1 MHSCLRAVNN
11 INFREV
17 FVMSKKLDRGAG
29 ILLPVSSLPSP
40 YGIGTLGA
48 KAYEFV
54 DMLKSS
60 GQMYW
65 QVLPVGPT
73 SFGDSPY
80 QSFSAFAGNP
90 YFIDLDILIEEGL
103 LKPEDVNSVFWGSD
117 PEYVEYDVIYN
128 ARFKILRKAYEASDH
143 KNSQSYGKFLKENEE
158 WLHDYAVFMAI
169 KGAHDNREW
178 LSWEED
184 IRFRKP
190 DALAGYERELADE
203 IEFHKFMQF
212 KFYEQWSALKTYA
225 NAKGIRI
232 IGDIP
237 IYVALDSADVWTN
250 HTLFQLNEDRKPVNV
265 AGCPPDA
272 FSDWGQKW
280 GNPLY
285 DWDEMERRDFEWWK
299 KRMASSAKLYDVTRI
314 DHFIGIVRYYNI
326 PADGVPKE
334 GFYAKGPGMKLIKAI
349 DSVMGDAGVIAEDLG
364 VVVPEVTKLIK
375 ETGYPGMKVFQFAF
389 DGNTLNEHALH
400 NHEKNYVVYI
410 GTHDN
415 ETIRGYIENATEQNI
430 EYMMKYLGVDHK
442 KQIADTLIRFAYMS
456 VADTVIIQM
465 QDLLG
470 KDNSARMNLPS
481 TIGTNWKWRL
491 KDGEFTKEIRNRLRE
506 LTKVYGRDK
515 YKWYFCK
522 EDYMLSDICEKN
534 YGKSIKDCTNEE
546 LYFALLTMG
555 KELAKDKERN
565 DGKKKVYYISAEFL
579 IGKLLSNNLI
589 NLGVFESVKKEL
601 EENGKSIYEI
611 EEIEPEPSLGNGGL
625 GRLAA
630 CFLDSIATLGLNGDG
645 IGLNY
650 HMGLFKQVFENNFQK
665 ETANP
670 WIEKTSWLTKTD
682 VTYDIQ
688 FGNMTVKS
696 RLYDIDVTGY
706 NNRTNKLHLFDIE
719 SVDESIIQGDS
730 INFDK
735 TDIAKNLTLFLYPD
749 DSDEA
754 GNLLRIYQQYFM
766 VSNGAKLIIDEC
778 KAKGS
783 NLHDLADYAAIQIN
797 DTHPSMVI
805 PELIRLLDKEGIGF
819 DEAVEIVTNTCA
831 YTNHTILAEALEK
844 WPVSYLE
851 KVVPQLVPIIRKLDE
866 RVRAKYQD
874 KSVYI
879 IDDSNRV
886 HMAHMDIHYGHSVN
900 GVAYLHTEILKNSE
914 LNNFYKIY
922 PEKFNNKTNGITF
935 RRWLLHCNEELAAYI
950 EELIGPD
957 FKKDAGKLEDL
968 SKYLNDDAAL
978 SRLLSIKKSKKVTLK
993 NYLKA
998 TQNLDID
1005 ENSIYDIQV
1014 KRLHEYKRQQMN
1026 VLWVIYKYY
1035 EIKAGRLPKT
1045 PITVIFGA
1053 KAAPAYVIAKDIIHL
1068 ILCLQQVINND
1079 PEVSPY
1085 LKVVMVEN
1093 YNVSKAAKIIPAC
1106 DISEQISLASKEA
1119 SGTGNM
1125 KFMLNGAVTLG
1136 TKDGANVEI
1145 GELVGEDNIYFFGES
1160 SEQVISHYAK
1170 GDYSAKSYYVNDAEI
1185 KKLVDFIISAP
1196 VMKAGDAETLLRLHA
1211 ELIKKDWFMTLLDI
1225 KDYIRVKEI
1234 ALADYE
1240 DRKAWARKMLINISK
1255 AGFFS
1260 SDRTIEQYNKD
1271 IWKL

>member
-1 MHSCLRAVNN
+1 MGKEL
-11 INFREV
+11 E
-17 FVMSKKLDRGAG
+17 RGAG
-29 ILLPVSSLPSP
+29 VLLPVSSIPSP
-40 YGIGTLGA
+40 YGIGTMGV
-48 KAYEFV
+48 KAYEFI
-54 DMLKSS
+54 DTLKKA

-90 YFIDLDILIEEGL
+90 YFIDLDFLIEEGL
-103 LKPEDVNSVFWGSD
+103 LNKDEVAGTYWGGN

-128 ARFKILRKAYEASDH
+128 ARFNILKEAYHAWAHKGTEAYE
-143 KNSQSYGKFLKENEE
+143 KFLRENE
-158 WLHDYAVFMAI
+158 WLDDYALFMAI

-184 IRFRKP
+184 IRFRDP
-190 DALAGYERELADE
+190 QAIERYRGQLGDE
-203 IEFHKFMQF
+203 IDFYKFLQY
-212 KFYEQWSALKTYA
+212 KFYEQWNKLKAYA
-225 NAKGIRI
+225 NAKGIKI

-237 IYVALDSADVWTN
+237 IYVALDSADVWAN
-250 HTLFQLNEDRKPVNV
+250 HSLFQLDENWKPINV

-280 GNPLY
+280 GNPIY
-285 DWDEMERRDFEWWK
+285 DWDKMEQEDFAWWK
-299 KRMASSAKLYDVTRI
+299 KRMAASAKLYDVTRI

-326 PADGVPKE
+326 PVDGVPKD
-334 GFYAKGPGMKLIKAI
+334 GFFAKGPGIKLIRAI
-349 DSVMGDAGVIAEDLG
+349 DSAIGDAKVIAEDLG
-364 VVVPEVTKLIK
+364 VVVPEVTALVK
-375 ETGYPGMKVFQFAF
+375 ESGYPGMKVFQFAF
-389 DGNTLNEHALH
+389 DGNTTNEHALH

-415 ETIRGYIENATEQNI
+415 ETMKGYIGNASEQNL
-430 EYMMKYLGVDHK
+430 EYMMKYLGIEDRDDDE
-442 KQIADTLIRFAYMS
+442 IIDTLIRYAYMS

-465 QDLLG
+465 QDLLK

-481 TIGTNWKWRL
+481 TIGTNWKWRMQ
-491 KDGEFTKEIRNRLRE
+491 DGDFTNEIRDNLRE
-506 LTKVYGRDK
+506 LTKLYGRNTN
-515 YKWYFCK
+515 KWYFHK
-522 EDYMLSDICEKN
+522 EDYMLSDICTKN
-534 YGKSIKDCTNEE
+534 YNKAIKDCSNEE
-546 LYFALLTMG
+546 IYTALLEMTKTLAEG
-555 KELAKDKERN
+555 KEKNE
-565 DGKKKVYYISAEFL
+565 GKKKVYYISAEFL

-589 NLGVFESVKKEL
+589 NLGVFEQVKKEL

-611 EEIEPEPSLGNGGL
+611 EEVEPEPSLGNGGL

-630 CFLDSIATLGLNGDG
+630 CFLDSMATLGLAGDG

-670 WIEKTSWLTKTD
+670 WIENQSWLTKTD
-682 VTYDIQ
+682 VTYDVS
-688 FGNMTVKS
+688 FGGLTVKS

-719 SVDESIIQGDS
+719 SVDENIIHGDS

-766 VSNGAKLIIDEC
+766 VSNGARYILDEC
-778 KAKGS
+778 KKKGS

-805 PELIRLLDKEGIGF
+805 PELIRLLTAEGIGM
-819 DEAVEIVTNTCA
+819 DEAVTIVTNTCA

-844 WPVSYLE
+844 WPLSYLE
-851 KVVPQLVPIIRKLDE
+851 KVVPQLVPIIKELDA
-866 RVRAKYQD
+866 RVRAKFTD
-874 KSVYI
+874 SSVYI
-879 IDDSNRV
+879 IDDSGRV

-900 GVAYLHTEILKNSE
+900 GVAYLHTEILKDTE
-914 LNNFYKIY
+914 LNNFYRIY

-935 RRWLLHCNEELAAYI
+935 RRWLLHCNEELASYI
-950 EELIGPD
+950 EGLIGPD
-957 FKKDAGKLEDL
+957 FKKDADKLKDL
-968 SKYLNDDAAL
+968 KKYLDDETVL
-978 SRLLSIKKSKKVTLK
+978 NKLLDIKKDKKAALK
-993 NYLKA
+993 NYLLK
-998 TQNLDID
+998 TQNVDID
-1005 ENSIYDIQV
+1005 ENSIFDIQV

-1035 EIKAGRLPKT
+1035 QIKEGNLPKT
-1045 PITVIFGA
+1045 PITAIFGA
-1053 KAAPAYVIAKDIIHL
+1053 KAAPAYTIAKDIIHL

-1125 KFMLNGAVTLG
+1125 KFMLNGALTLG

-1145 GELVGEDNIYFFGES
+1145 GQLVGDENIYFFGES
-1160 SEQVISHYAK
+1160 SEQVIEHYAK
-1170 GDYSAKSYYVNDAEI
+1170 ADYRAKDYYVNDADI

-1196 VMKAGDAETLLRLHA
+1196 VMKAGDASTLLELHA

-1225 KDYIRVKEI
+1225 RDYIRVKEI
-1234 ALADYE
+1234 ALSDYE
-1240 DRKAWARKMLINISK
+1240 DRKTWAKKMLVNISE

-1260 SDRTIEQYNKD
+1260 SDRTIAEYNKD
-1271 IWKL
+1271 IWHL